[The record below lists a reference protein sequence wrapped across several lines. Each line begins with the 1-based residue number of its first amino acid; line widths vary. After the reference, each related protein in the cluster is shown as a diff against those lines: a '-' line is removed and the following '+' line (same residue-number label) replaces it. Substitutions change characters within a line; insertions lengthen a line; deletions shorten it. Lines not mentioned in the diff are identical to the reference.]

1 MPQSTAAMSGP
12 HRGVRQVWRAGS
24 VSDRR
29 SLVAYA
35 PGSPGKEARMLP
47 RLLFWIVCAAAGAM
61 FSLLAAAPW
70 LNAPS
75 RLLKLFAEDQA
86 VRRTAFAS
94 ALGLLVTA
102 SV

>member
-1 MPQSTAAMSGP
+1 
-12 HRGVRQVWRAGS
+12 
-24 VSDRR
+24 
-29 SLVAYA
+29 
-35 PGSPGKEARMLP
+35 MLP

-61 FSLLAAAPW
+61 LALLVAAPW
-70 LNAPS
+70 LDTPS

-102 SV
+102 SVFFRVPAQPAEPPRKGPYRAPPQDAAGA